1 MGTHDCY
8 AWVLDKGI
16 PGGSLGNVVY
26 GLLVV
31 LKI

>member
-8 AWVLDKGI
+8 AWVSDKGI
-16 PGGSLGNVVY
+16 PGEALGKDVY